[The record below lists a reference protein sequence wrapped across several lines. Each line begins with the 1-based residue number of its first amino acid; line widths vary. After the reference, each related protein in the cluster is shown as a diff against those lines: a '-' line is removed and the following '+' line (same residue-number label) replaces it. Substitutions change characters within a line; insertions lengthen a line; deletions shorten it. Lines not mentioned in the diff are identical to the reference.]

1 MTLLASVVPINC
13 NGGNER
19 QSIHNSRLLTTW
31 FTPVFSQKCWWTVKG
46 RGHPLKFINKP
57 ESSCSVSCKQ
67 KQMLSCWTALF
78 FVCVWPISKG
88 LYYNL
93 SFGSLAC
100 CRLKEIPK
108 GQMEILYL
116 VVITIVEPQGDHIF
130 FFLHLQ
136 NVLDGFLY
144 LWSYSFNISQYWL
157 RGIKETAIF
166 GVQNEERIV
175 WNSIWLVKHILEG
188 DICVYIACKEF
199 HEMLFLIFSSYQIL
213 WDLLLWAH
221 QITATENFLLSLNIC
236 SIMFVSIILPLFTV
250 SYNLFKYFNIH
261 VSSAWWDY
269 KVSASQ
275 ICVLNIL
282 VISVILFIKGAL
294 LLIAHCRRQ

>member
-67 KQMLSCWTALF
+67 KQMVSCWTALF
-78 FVCVWPISKG
+78 FFFLWPISKG

-130 FFLHLQ
+130 FF
-136 NVLDGFLY
+136 
-144 LWSYSFNISQYWL
+144 SSFTKCSRWL
-157 RGIKETAIF
+157 S
-166 GVQNEERIV
+166 V
-175 WNSIWLVKHILEG
+175 
-188 DICVYIACKEF
+188 
-199 HEMLFLIFSSYQIL
+199 
-213 WDLLLWAH
+213 
-221 QITATENFLLSLNIC
+221 SL
-236 SIMFVSIILPLFTV
+236 
-250 SYNLFKYFNIH
+250 K
-261 VSSAWWDY
+261 
-269 KVSASQ
+269 
-275 ICVLNIL
+275 
-282 VISVILFIKGAL
+282 
-294 LLIAHCRRQ
+294 LLIQHLPILATGHKGNSNFWSTKWRKDCVELNLVSQAHFRRRHLCLHCL